1 MFTLKKSYRSSTR
14 KACPRGMIRRSGYT
28 RKYATAVR
36 REGYLVRR
44 GNKTVRVY
52 PKSSAVYIKS
62 RCIKDRGAAGKG
74 VKPGTRSIVSVPL
87 KKGEL
92 TRYGYRAMLPKYA
105 RREALRKAASA
116 YGPLSLYHKLDAVA
130 KLSERQAPDAA
141 RIFAR
146 DRDWVRRTYPLKKSL
161 SPRF

>member
-1 MFTLKKSYRSSTR
+1 MFTRKASRSRTR
-14 KACPRGMIRRSGYT
+14 KACPRGMIRRSGYV
-28 RKYATAVR
+28 RKYATRVR

-44 GNKTVRVY
+44 GSKTVRVY
-52 PKSSAVYIKS
+52 PKSRTAFIKS

-74 VKPGTRSIVSVPL
+74 VKPGTRSIVAAPL

-92 TRYGYRAMLPKYA
+92 TRYGYRATLPKRA

-130 KLSERQAPDAA
+130 KLSERQAPKAA

-161 SPRF
+161 SPGF